1 MKDQIVNKMFKKH
14 LVDFS
19 IIIFIFLIDR
29 LSKLLIIGS
38 PETYEQYGISIT
50 SFLNFNLIWNEGIAF
65 GLFSFNEKLYYNFLT
80 IFICL
85 ITVIIIWLMFRSSG
99 FEKLSY
105 IMIIGGSF
113 GNIFDRVFYSAV
125 PDFIDIHINNL
136 LTRSIK
142 KIKIIIEKST
152 KRFLNILFTIRSF
165 TGCASDFPTYR
176 TFFTCRF
183 ACFYN
188 YLICVAILNFD

>member
-1 MKDQIVNKMFKKH
+1 MKDRIVNRMLKKH

-29 LSKLLIIGS
+29 VSKLLIINS
-38 PETYEQYGISIT
+38 PETYEQYGISVT

-65 GLFSFNEKLYYNFLT
+65 GLFSFDEKLYYNFLT

-85 ITVIIIWLMFRSSG
+85 ITVVIIWLMFRSSG

-113 GNIFDRVFYSAV
+113 GNVFDRIFYSAV
-125 PDFIDIHINNL
+125 PDFIDIHFNNFHWFIFNVADIFITL
-136 LTRSIK
+136 GIFCLIGIEVFSK
-142 KIKIIIEKST
+142 KINE
-152 KRFLNILFTIRSF
+152 
-165 TGCASDFPTYR
+165 
-176 TFFTCRF
+176 
-183 ACFYN
+183 N
-188 YLICVAILNFD
+188 YK